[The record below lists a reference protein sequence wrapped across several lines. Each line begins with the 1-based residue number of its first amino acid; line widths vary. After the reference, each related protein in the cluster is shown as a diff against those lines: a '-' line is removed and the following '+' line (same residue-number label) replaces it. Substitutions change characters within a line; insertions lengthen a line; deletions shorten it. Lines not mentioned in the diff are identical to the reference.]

1 MCKHIPN
8 AQVSF
13 QAPCCHRWFDCS
25 ECHFELS
32 DHRQQSA
39 TEMAFVCKQC
49 RKPFRK
55 DLTAFDV
62 EDESCPHCGN
72 GLIQPTEDSIDSRAS
87 TPAETNP
94 ATNPS

>member
-13 QAPCCHRWFDCS
+13 RAPCCSRWFDCS

-32 DHRQQSA
+32 DHRQQA
-39 TEMAFVCKQC
+39 AAEMAFVCKQC
-49 RKPFRK
+49 RNPFRK
-55 DLTAFDV
+55 DLTAFDE

-72 GLIQPTEDSIDSRAS
+72 MLVQPVGELTDSRAA
-87 TPAETNP
+87 TPAASST
-94 ATNPS
+94 S